1 MSMEST
7 TDQKEILE
15 GNTQKGYRNLN
26 DIENFYRFVYENKVR
41 KEAQMIFQA
50 IIDVV
55 APKKKARKPRAK
67 KAKKQ

>member
-1 MSMEST
+1 MFMEST